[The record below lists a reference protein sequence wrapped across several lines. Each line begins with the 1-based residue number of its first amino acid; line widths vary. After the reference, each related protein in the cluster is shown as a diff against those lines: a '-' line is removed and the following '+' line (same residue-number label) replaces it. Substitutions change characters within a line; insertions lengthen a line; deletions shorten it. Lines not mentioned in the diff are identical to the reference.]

1 MEDVFKGDEA
11 AGIWSQMSQ
20 VRRCFE
26 LFWVLELELADVAVE
41 VDESFEISS
50 VFLWFFQIFS
60 DVMTCNFVN

>member
-1 MEDVFKGDEA
+1 
-11 AGIWSQMSQ
+11 MSQ

-41 VDESFEISS
+41 VDESFEIPS